1 MSSACEIRPMTD
13 SEDALI
19 DFAAPALAIT
29 RALADE
35 LEEGRG
41 DAGALFEREIE
52 VAANG
57 LAAQVRASAPDLASR
72 AEEERREHRD
82 AVLRQWGAALD
93 LYTAFVSIAE
103 SCLIETFARREDEA
117 REAGV
122 DPDPR
127 LRVLAGLQARMCR
140 VALEVQDL
148 LLGGLPGA
156 ALARSRTAH
165 ELAVYATVIGE
176 QGAPDGEHP
185 TLAARFDAYGQI
197 ERLKDAQAYLQID
210 PDAFDEDDM
219 ARFTAQRDAAVAE
232 HGAGLKLM
240 YGWATILFDKQ
251 QVQFPDL
258 ERLATLQ
265 RMRSHYRW
273 ANHEVHA
280 TSRSLVLN
288 TAASEDRVRYR
299 IGRSLAGLA
308 EPASATLTSVLHGLV
323 AFLLN
328 TGERES
334 PVALVA
340 IRTLMATL
348 TEVNDLLL
356 AASQAASPEG

>member
-1 MSSACEIRPMTD
+1 MVD
-13 SEDALI
+13 SNDALI

-29 RALADE
+29 RAIADRLEGGHDDADALLE
-35 LEEGRG
+35 LE
-41 DAGALFEREIE
+41 LE
-52 VAANG
+52 VAASD
-57 LAAQVRASAPDLASR
+57 LAAQIRTCAPDLARR
-72 AEEERREHRD
+72 AEEELLKHRE
-82 AVLRQWGAALD
+82 AVLREWSSALE

-103 SCLIETFARREDEA
+103 SCLIETFARREHGA
-117 REAGV
+117 REPGV
-122 DPDPR
+122 IPDPR

-148 LLGGLPGA
+148 ILGGLPGA

-176 QGAPDGEHP
+176 HGAPDGDHP
-185 TLAARFDAYGQI
+185 TLAARFEAYGEV
-197 ERLKDAQAYLQID
+197 ERLKDAQAYLKID
-210 PDAFDEDDM
+210 PDAFDDEDM
-219 ARFTAQRDAAVAE
+219 ARFAARRDAAIAD
-232 HGAGLKLM
+232 HGSSMKEQ
-240 YGWATILFDKQ
+240 YGWAAPLFGKK

-288 TAASEDRVRYR
+288 TAVSEGHVRYR
-299 IGRSLAGLA
+299 TGRSLVGLA

-323 AFLLN
+323 AFLLD

-334 PVALVA
+334 PVALVV
-340 IRTLMATL
+340 IKTLMATRS
-348 TEVNDLLL
+348 EVNDRLL
-356 AASQAASPEG
+356 AASKATDAPSD

>member
-1 MSSACEIRPMTD
+1 MTD
-13 SEDALI
+13 SDDALI
-19 DFAAPALAIT
+19 DFATPALAIT
-29 RALADE
+29 RAIADRLEDGHGDADSLLE
-35 LEEGRG
+35 LE
-41 DAGALFEREIE
+41 LE
-52 VAANG
+52 VAANE
-57 LAAQVRASAPDLASR
+57 LAAQIRASASDLALR

-82 AVLRQWGAALD
+82 AVLRQWGPALD
-93 LYTAFVSIAE
+93 LYTAFVGIAE
-103 SCLIETFARREDEA
+103 SALIETFARREREA

-176 QGAPDGEHP
+176 QGAPDGQHP

-197 ERLKDAQAYLQID
+197 ERLKDAQEYVKID
-210 PDAFDEDDM
+210 PDAFDGDDM
-219 ARFTAQRDAAVAE
+219 ARFTARRDAAIAE
-232 HGAGLKLM
+232 HGPGMKSM
-240 YGWATILFDKQ
+240 YGWATILFDQK

-258 ERLATLQ
+258 ERLAALQ

-288 TAASEDRVRYR
+288 TAVSEDRLRYR

-323 AFLLN
+323 AFLLD

-340 IRTLMATL
+340 ITTLMATR

-356 AASQAASPEG
+356 AASRAADSPDC